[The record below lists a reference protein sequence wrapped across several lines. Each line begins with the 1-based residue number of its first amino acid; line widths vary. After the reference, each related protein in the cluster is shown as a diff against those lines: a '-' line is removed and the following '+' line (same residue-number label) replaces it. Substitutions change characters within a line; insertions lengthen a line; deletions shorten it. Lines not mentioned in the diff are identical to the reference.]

1 MEASVRQGRGRA
13 VCSLSAGLRGSGE
26 PCRARRRALAALPL
40 PGRALGG
47 HGGERAGP
55 PAARKVG
62 KVPALSP
69 NFPSVLISPAE
80 DGDAVSLKG
89 RSAVSPALFWG
100 RGGS

>member
-1 MEASVRQGRGRA
+1 MLGQEE
-13 VCSLSAGLRGSGE
+13 GSG
-26 PCRARRRALAALPL
+26 PGCWHVPL

-47 HGGERAGP
+47 HGAERAGP

-80 DGDAVSLKG
+80 DGDAVTPKG
-89 RSAVSPALFWG
+89 RSTVSPALFWG